1 MFDLVPGAQSPS
13 LPAWP
18 GPRWVKEQRVTL
30 GEGGLGG
37 ERGLVDGWQRVR
49 MGCSRSLETS
59 FKVLGDPRLLNRC
72 WRHFSAR
79 LGT

>member
-30 GEGGLGG
+30 GEGAWWGEGLSGWMAEG
-37 ERGLVDGWQRVR
+37 EDGLLSQPGNKLHGVG
-49 MGCSRSLETS
+49 
-59 FKVLGDPRLLNRC
+59 
-72 WRHFSAR
+72 
-79 LGT
+79 